1 MSEDLYANAI
11 VMKTMPIIMK
21 TKNPVNG
28 SGNGKPML
36 DANGKPM
43 LDANGKPV
51 NGNGNGNPMLDANGN
66 PVNGN
71 GNGNPVNGNGNP
83 MLDANGKPMLDANGN
98 PVSGSGN
105 GNGNGNGK
113 PASTDS
119 EDHKKILEKE
129 KIIEDLLRQY
139 NKHTTSAVANGS
151 STAEE
156 TQNQNIAVDFFLK
169 MVKTYFALILKFG
182 DTVANSVI
190 RITMPAQIAD
200 PIISN
205 TPLNVADL
213 VKTADRVNQVL
224 ANPEFKTELGQ
235 MFDNTSNAVNPQIKM
250 LLNKMAD
257 IITDVAGKTGSKLAS
272 TAAISLSAFPPLA
285 VAFDIAN
292 LISVGINAASSG
304 INMVSTAANSGA
316 NVVTTFNST
325 PSIDMNK
332 HMANTTEK
340 KVIGS
345 SVSSKVAVD
354 NKTTQNKTKK
364 LSGGGLKEA
373 GTQFLHD
380 IGGDFILTAGEKVQ
394 NAYYNVSDTIL
405 PEIDKLKLKVMR
417 YTLSRENFKRQVGG
431 AKKTK
436 RSIARIRKTLRSFT

>member
-1 MSEDLYANAI
+1 M
-11 VMKTMPIIMK
+11 M
-21 TKNPVNG
+21 
-28 SGNGKPML
+28 
-36 DANGKPM
+36 
-43 LDANGKPV
+43 
-51 NGNGNGNPMLDANGN
+51 
-66 PVNGN
+66 
-71 GNGNPVNGNGNP
+71 
-83 MLDANGKPMLDANGN
+83 
-98 PVSGSGN
+98 
-105 GNGNGNGK
+105 
-113 PASTDS
+113 
-119 EDHKKILEKE
+119 
-129 KIIEDLLRQY
+129 
-139 NKHTTSAVANGS
+139 
-151 STAEE
+151 
-156 TQNQNIAVDFFLK
+156 
-169 MVKTYFALILKFG
+169 KTYFALILKFG

-316 NVVTTFNST
+316 NVVTAFNST
-325 PSIDMNK
+325 PSIDMEK

-340 KVIGS
+340 KVVGS
-345 SVSSKVAVD
+345 SVGSKVAAD

-373 GTQFLHD
+373 GTQFIHD

-405 PEIDKLKLKVMR
+405 PEIDKFKLKVMR

-436 RSIARIRKTLRSFT
+436 RSIARIRKTLRSFA

>member
-1 MSEDLYANAI
+1 MSEDPYANAI

-43 LDANGKPV
+43 LDANGKP
-51 NGNGNGNPMLDANGN
+51 MLDANGK

-83 MLDANGKPMLDANGN
+83 MLDANGKPMLDANGK
-98 PVSGSGN
+98 PVN

-139 NKHTTSAVANGS
+139 NKHATSAVANGS

-316 NVVTTFNST
+316 NVVTAFNST
-325 PSIDMNK
+325 PSIDMEK

-340 KVIGS
+340 KVVGS
-345 SVSSKVAVD
+345 SVGSKVAVD
-354 NKTTQNKTKK
+354 NKTTTTTQNKTKK

-373 GTQFLHD
+373 GTQFIHD

-405 PEIDKLKLKVMR
+405 PEIDKFKLKVMR

-436 RSIARIRKTLRSFT
+436 RSIARIRKTLRSFA